1 MEKLNHVGHHM
12 QIFEN
17 WAHLREIKAAGEDMV
32 ISKTAKALNL
42 FSCIPKLQV
51 AEIELSLTL
60 HFKLAEIVCLYTLSF
75 MFWKYMK
82 ICYKKVEKTLQN
94 SVSQNSEKIIYM

>member
-32 ISKTAKALNL
+32 ISKTAEALNL
-42 FSCIPKLQV
+42 LSCIPKLQV

-60 HFKLAEIVCLYTLSF
+60 HFKLAEIACLYTLSF
-75 MFWKYMK
+75 F
-82 ICYKKVEKTLQN
+82 IFF
-94 SVSQNSEKIIYM
+94 